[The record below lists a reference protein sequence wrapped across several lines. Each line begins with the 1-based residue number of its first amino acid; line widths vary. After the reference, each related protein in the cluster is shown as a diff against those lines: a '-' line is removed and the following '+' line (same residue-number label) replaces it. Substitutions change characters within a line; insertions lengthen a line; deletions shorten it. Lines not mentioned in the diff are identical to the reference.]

1 MSQQQLDAF
10 HAHVQTNPELLKK
23 LLQDA
28 DSFEAFVDR
37 ALIEAKAQGYQ
48 FSRAAALV
56 WMEKYMQAVNDELS
70 DAQLEAVA
78 GGKEFF
84 NPDPGNG
91 RNHWRSSRP

>member
-23 LLQDA
+23 LLQDV
-28 DSFEAFVDR
+28 DSVESFVDR
-37 ALIEAKAQGYQ
+37 ALIKAKAQGFQ
-48 FSRAAALV
+48 FSRAAALA

-78 GGKEFF
+78 GGKEYI
-84 NPDPGNG
+84 DPYGD
-91 RNHWRSSRP
+91 H